1 MATTTDAKAIA
12 GALFESL
19 VGGAAEQLKA
29 AAPRLAQLSNGKGD
43 LGTEIAALLPADTM
57 PQVRNFVLGLAKEGL
72 LDQVGAIAEAF
83 AGFAARET
91 APLDAEITSAVALE
105 PSQQAKI
112 EADLKQR
119 YGVELS
125 VQYKVDPSLIGGLI
139 IRVGD
144 QVLDN
149 SLRARLG
156 ALQRNMLAS

>member
-19 VGGAAEQLKA
+19 VGGAAAQLKA
-29 AAPRLAQLSNGKGD
+29 VAPRLAPLANGKGD
-43 LGTEIAALLPADTM
+43 LGQEIAAILPADTM

-72 LDQVGAIAEAF
+72 LDQVGAVADAF
-83 AGFAARET
+83 AGMATREV

-105 PSQQAKI
+105 AVQQAKI

-119 YGVELS
+119 YGTDLL
-125 VQYKVDPSLIGGLI
+125 VQYKVDPTLIGGLI